1 MLAETPPMISLVWR
15 AKMIVVVDNRSEV
28 CEAYKSTLGREG
40 YAAIAFEP
48 DDFIS
53 WFQSSQE
60 LDLAA
65 VEGILLGDFESREL
79 LTRAI
84 KSKMEVPAIALNDF
98 NNLDGTLRLYKAG
111 MDDVVRK
118 PVHAKELIARI
129 DAIKR
134 RSNDCHSALWSS
146 DGLVVYGDGRAP
158 EVNGRAVTLPRRE
171 RRILQYLANNKGRRV
186 TRAQIFSAIYGLLD
200 DNVEECVV
208 ESHISKLRKK
218 LRLELGYDP
227 IDTQRYLGYQIV
239 GRETAAA

>member
-1 MLAETPPMISLVWR
+1 
-15 AKMIVVVDNRSEV
+15 MIVVVDSRAEV
-28 CEAYKSTLGREG
+28 CEAYKTTLGREG
-40 YAAIAFEP
+40 YAAVSFEP
-48 DDFIS
+48 EDFIS
-53 WFQSSQE
+53 WFQSSQQ

-65 VEGILLGDFESREL
+65 IEGILLGDFESREL
-79 LTRAI
+79 ITRSI

-98 NNLDGTLRLYKAG
+98 NNLDGTLKLYKAG

-118 PVHAKELIARI
+118 PIHAKELIARF

-134 RSNDCHSALWSS
+134 RSTDCQTALWSV

-171 RRILQYLANNKGRRV
+171 RRILQYLASNKGRRV

-200 DNVEECVV
+200 ENVEECVV

-218 LRLELGYDP
+218 IRLEIGYDP
-227 IDTQRYLGYQIV
+227 IDTQRFLGYQLV
-239 GRETAAA
+239 GRETLAA

>member
-1 MLAETPPMISLVWR
+1 
-15 AKMIVVVDNRSEV
+15 MIVVVDRRVEV
-28 CEAYKSTLGREG
+28 CEAFRTTLGREG
-40 YAAIAFEP
+40 YAAVSFDP

-65 VEGILLGDFESREL
+65 IEGILLGDFESREL
-79 LTRAI
+79 LTRSI
-84 KSKMEVPAIALNDF
+84 KSKLEVPAIALNDF
-98 NNLDGTLRLYKAG
+98 NNLDGTLKLYKAG

-118 PVHAKELIARI
+118 PIHAKELIARF

-134 RSNDCHSALWSS
+134 RNNDCHTALWSQDS
-146 DGLVVYGDGRAP
+146 LVVYGDGRSP

-171 RRILQYLANNKGRRV
+171 RRILQYLASNKGRRV

-200 DNVEECVV
+200 ENVEECVV

-218 LRLELGYDP
+218 LRLEIGYDP
-227 IDTQRYLGYQIV
+227 IDTQRFLGYQLV
-239 GRETAAA
+239 GRETLAA